1 MNRAALAV
9 LLAAVTYA
17 QSPADSE
24 VHVLKVQGNVYML
37 VGAGANITAQVGKDG
52 VFLVNAGNGKMND
65 KVLAALKT
73 LSDKP
78 IHYIV
83 NTSFDPDLTGGNA
96 DIAKLGAPVM
106 GGNLGQ
112 SNHGAAIVASENVL
126 NRMSAP
132 SGQKVA
138 PEGLPGVVFFEG

>member
-9 LLAAVTYA
+9 LLAAATYA

-37 VGAGANITAQVGKDG
+37 VGAGGNITAQVGKDG
-52 VFLVNAGNGKMND
+52 IFLVNSGNGKMND

-83 NTSFDPDLTGGNA
+83 DTSFDSDLTGGNA
-96 DIAKLGAPVM
+96 GV
-106 GGNLGQ
+106 GRQFGQ
-112 SNHGAAIVASENVL
+112 
-126 NRMSAP
+126 
-132 SGQKVA
+132 
-138 PEGLPGVVFFEG
+138 